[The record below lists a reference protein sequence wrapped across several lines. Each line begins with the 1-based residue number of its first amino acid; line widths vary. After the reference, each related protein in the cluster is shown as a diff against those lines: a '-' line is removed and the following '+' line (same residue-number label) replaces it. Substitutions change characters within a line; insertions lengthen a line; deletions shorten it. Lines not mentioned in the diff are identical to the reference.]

1 MSCKYSERIVFGFLH
16 FQINHYNVH
25 AIIFCIIHLDV
36 YLLELKQFKIKLDG
50 SDSNG
55 YTLSRKS
62 SVIFQPSFAEL
73 IITASSGTYWSIRGL
88 NGIYIV
94 LNYSKL

>member
-36 YLLELKQFKIKLDG
+36 YLLELINLLT
-50 SDSNG
+50 
-55 YTLSRKS
+55 YHW
-62 SVIFQPSFAEL
+62 IF
-73 IITASSGTYWSIRGL
+73 
-88 NGIYIV
+88 IYF
-94 LNYSKL
+94 